1 MSARRKPITDEQLQN
16 FKFFRKFLPL
26 LNRLHPHATARDKAH
41 NRILHVDQ
49 YIALQLVLFFNSI
62 VTRMRG
68 LAQASES
75 RKVWRELGVCSTS
88 LGSFSEAGGVVDAE
102 LLKPIVAELSSQL
115 KPLAHD
121 SRLEDLPRKLT
132 AVDGMERSALAKLTA
147 SAWAAAG
154 SGPSIGWPGR
164 PG

>member
-1 MSARRKPITDEQLQN
+1 MSAKRKPITDDQLQS
-16 FKFFRKFLPL
+16 FEFFRKFLPL

-49 YIALQLVLFFNSI
+49 YIALQLVFFFNPI

-68 LAQASES
+68 LLQASEL
-75 RKVWRELGVCSTS
+75 RKVQRELGVCPTS
-88 LGSFSEAGGVVDAE
+88 LGSFSEAGGVDAE
-102 LLKPIVAELSSQL
+102 WLKPIIAEPGSQL

-121 SRLEDLPRKLT
+121 SRLEDLPGKLA
-132 AVDGMERSALAKLTA
+132 AVDGTERSALAKLTG